1 MDAPQK
7 TKTTLYD
14 AFSSDDGLRTLFI
27 VIFVATL
34 LTIYEYSLFYFVV
47 VPSVKDQVDQGISS
61 ATKGMRR
68 DIKRIK
74 EYIMGAYT
82 NGVGSAE
89 NMADMFSNSQLSKE
103 IENRYDAED
112 IEYIKKQVQT
122 GLSSTVG
129 KVDEGRL
136 LVISILETL
145 KSREKVLTDK
155 INLYTVATG
164 GVILAVLFGVM
175 ISIKRTLADRGQDL
189 GGYVWQNGI
198 VTITLILIFNAGF
211 YIYGKKFKYMG
222 SVGNEELVHYL
233 YEKM

>member
-7 TKTTLYD
+7 TKTTLYE

-34 LTIYEYSLFYFVV
+34 LTIYEYSLFYFMV
-47 VPSVKDQVDQGISS
+47 VPGVKDQVDKGISN
-61 ATKGMRR
+61 ATKEMRR
-68 DIKRIK
+68 DIKQLK
-74 EYIMGAYT
+74 QYILGAYA
-82 NGVGSAE
+82 NGADSAE

-129 KVDEGRL
+129 KADEGRL
-136 LVISILETL
+136 LIISILETL
-145 KSREKVLTDK
+145 KSREKELTDK
-155 INLYTVATG
+155 INGYTVATG
-164 GVILAVLFGVM
+164 AVVLIVLFGVM
-175 ISIKRTLADRGQDL
+175 LSIQRTLASRGQDL

-198 VTITLILIFNAGF
+198 ITISLILLFNASF
-211 YIYGKKFKYMG
+211 YIYGRKFKYMG
-222 SVGNEELVHYL
+222 SVGNEELINYL